1 MPNFKVLVDMV
12 TAPGVR
18 HTNTQTHKHTHTH
31 KQTTAQWL
39 KIDFSHF
46 YVYYDFACED
56 GF

>member
-18 HTNTQTHKHTHTH
+18 QTHPASH
-31 KQTTAQWL
+31 KQTTAWPL
-39 KIDFSHF
+39 KIYLSHF
-46 YVYYDFACED
+46 YVHYDFACDD